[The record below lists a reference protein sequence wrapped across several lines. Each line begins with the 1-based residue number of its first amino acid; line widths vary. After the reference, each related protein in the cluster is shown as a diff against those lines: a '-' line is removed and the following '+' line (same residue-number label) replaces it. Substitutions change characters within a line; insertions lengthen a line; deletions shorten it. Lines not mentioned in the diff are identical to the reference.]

1 MESNFR
7 TPVQLSVLPPVM
19 GQEQFATY
27 CGTTKDTVRGWIQ
40 AGTLPSVKIGRQ
52 RLVNLSLLQDELKA
66 GKEFF
71 ESGEYSGS

>member
-1 MESNFR
+1 MDNNFR

-27 CGTTKDTVRGWIQ
+27 CGTTKDTVRGWVQ
-40 AGTLPSVKIGRQ
+40 TGTLPSVKIGRQ

-71 ESGEYSGS
+71 ESGHYTDS